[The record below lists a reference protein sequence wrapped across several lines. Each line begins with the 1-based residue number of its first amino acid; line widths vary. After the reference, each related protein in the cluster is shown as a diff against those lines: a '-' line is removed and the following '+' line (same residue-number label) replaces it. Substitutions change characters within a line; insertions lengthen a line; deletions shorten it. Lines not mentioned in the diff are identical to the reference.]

1 MRILIAEDDF
11 TSRTI
16 LGAIVSK
23 WGHEPIAV
31 EDGDAAWQILQQS
44 GAPSLAVLDWEM
56 PGMDGLEVCRNI
68 RRLQT
73 ANPPYII
80 ILTAKDDKADIV
92 KGLDAGANDYIAKPY
107 DNEELLAR
115 IRVGQRMVELQTEL
129 LAAKDALAHEARH
142 DSLTKALNRG
152 AILACLEKELERA
165 RRNTVSLS
173 IGLFDIDF
181 FKKVNDTY
189 GHQAGDEVLCG
200 FVSTIQ
206 QGVRGY
212 DLLGRYGG
220 EEFLVV
226 APDSTGSAEEG
237 LYERLRAQVAD
248 FRADTRSG
256 ALAITVS
263 VGVARF
269 EPTATVETMLA
280 AADAALYRAK
290 DQGRNQ
296 VVYAP

>member
-1 MRILIAEDDF
+1 MQILIAEDDF

-16 LGAIVSK
+16 LSAIVSK
-23 WGHEPIAV
+23 WGHAPIVV
-31 EDGDAAWQILQQS
+31 EDGSAAWHIMQKID
-44 GAPSLAVLDWEM
+44 APNLAILDWEM
-56 PGMDGLEVCRNI
+56 PGMDGLEVCRKI
-68 RRLQT
+68 RRQQT
-73 ANPPYII
+73 TNPPYII

-92 KGLDAGANDYIAKPY
+92 KGLDAGANDYISKPY
-107 DNEELLAR
+107 DNEELFAR

-142 DSLTKALNRG
+142 DSLTKVLNRG
-152 AILACLEKELERA
+152 AILHGLEKELGRA
-165 RRNTVSLS
+165 QRNKSSLS

-181 FKKVNDTY
+181 FKKVNDTH

-200 FVSTIQ
+200 FVKTLQ
-206 QGVRGY
+206 QALRGH

-226 APDSTGSAEEG
+226 APDSTGSIEEG
-237 LYERLRAQVAD
+237 LYERLRALVAD
-248 FRADTRSG
+248 SRTETRAGS
-256 ALAITVS
+256 LAITVS
-263 VGVARF
+263 VGVAGFDR
-269 EPTATVETMLA
+269 TATVETMLA

-296 VVYAP
+296 VVYAR